1 MQERPDVD
9 VRLVDLE
16 DAGHQRAII
25 ELLDAYARE
34 PQVGGI
40 AFSAEVRARLISELR
55 KQSAGRYFLAFHE
68 AQAVGVAI
76 CFMGFSTFYA
86 QPLLNIHDLAVRDG
100 FRGLGIGRTM
110 LMAIEAEA
118 KSQGCCKVTLEVR
131 ADNPGARRLYE
142 DVGFSAG
149 ETSSSTFAFMTKKLD
164 DSPSQSSE

>member
-9 VRLVDLE
+9 VRFADLE
-16 DAGHQRAII
+16 DAGQQRAII

-34 PQVGGI
+34 PQVGGT
-40 AFSAEVRARLISELR
+40 AFSPEVRVRLISELR

-86 QPLLNIHDLAVRDG
+86 RPLLNIHDLAVRDG
-100 FRGLGIGRTM
+100 FRGLGIGRKM

-131 ADNPGARRLYE
+131 ADNPGARKLYE

-149 ETSSSTFAFMTKKLD
+149 DTSSSAFAFMTKTL
-164 DSPSQSSE
+164 